1 MKKIKNIIDN
11 IKNIKEI
18 RIDTT
23 NWKIYKLVN
32 IFDIKRGK
40 RLRSIDR
47 TKGNLRYFSSTSE
60 NNGVSC
66 YIGNPLFIENNS
78 LIFNTFGNVF
88 YSEEEFSG
96 SDEITILQNIKLNN
110 KNGFFLSTIMSKNNE
125 NKYGYSNKAFYNEII
140 KEEIYLP
147 SIFNQKTNEYE
158 PDWKYMEDY
167 ITDLE
172 KELECNYEFKR

>member
-1 MKKIKNIIDN
+1 MIYELTIESQLYFDDSEYRKDFLGFFSSNDLDARVNALLNEYWDMIGEDVLNPEI

-18 RIDTT
+18 RIDTI
-23 NWKIYKLVN
+23 NWKIYKLVD

-110 KNGFFLSTIMSKNNE
+110 KNGFFLSTI
-125 NKYGYSNKAFYNEII
+125 
-140 KEEIYLP
+140 
-147 SIFNQKTNEYE
+147 
-158 PDWKYMEDY
+158 
-167 ITDLE
+167 
-172 KELECNYEFKR
+172 